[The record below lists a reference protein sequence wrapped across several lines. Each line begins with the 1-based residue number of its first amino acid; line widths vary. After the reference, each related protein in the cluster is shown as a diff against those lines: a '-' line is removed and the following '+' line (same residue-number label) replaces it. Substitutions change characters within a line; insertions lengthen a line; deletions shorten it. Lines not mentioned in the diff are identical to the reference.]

1 MYAMRPFRT
10 MPTDALGTCVVL
22 ITSATA
28 AATCAERS
36 GGSESIAWAWV
47 VAGRTTLTSAATGIR
62 RWKRMRGS
70 EEDAT
75 WRYGQ
80 YRGRR

>member
-10 MPTDALGTCVVL
+10 MPTCALGTCVVL

-36 GGSESIAWAWV
+36 GGSESIPWAWV
-47 VAGRTTLTSAATGIR
+47 VAGRTTLLMSAEPAGIR

-70 EEDAT
+70 EEDADMEI
-75 WRYGQ
+75 
-80 YRGRR
+80 